1 MYPGRK
7 EIIFMALPTPQKGKP
22 MDPRDE
28 NQRQRSTIIMKA
40 FPEMGRWTKK
50 LTPGALIGRV
60 MRVGKK

>member
-1 MYPGRK
+1 
-7 EIIFMALPTPQKGKP
+7 MANLPTPQKGKP

-50 LTPGALIGRV
+50 LTPGGLIGRV

>member
-1 MYPGRK
+1 
-7 EIIFMALPTPQKGKP
+7 MALPTPQKGKP

-40 FPEMGRWTKK
+40 YPDMGRWIKDK
-50 LTPGALIGRV
+50 LKPGGLIGRV